1 MGIPQSQNTSL
12 IRRQRRLSLGAG
24 LVAGMVVMISYAP
37 SFIHVGALNWSPHA
51 ASRIRLCGLIIGLT
65 IISCESGYT
74 ALAAWRTGR
83 VITESRIVYR
93 GSHRFEYRARLSVDV
108 FMALLAP
115 VLLIVLLF
123 SGANVV

>member
-1 MGIPQSQNTSL
+1 
-12 IRRQRRLSLGAG
+12 
-24 LVAGMVVMISYAP
+24 MISYAP
-37 SFIHVGALNWSPHA
+37 SFVHAGALNWSPHT
-51 ASRIRLCGLIIGLT
+51 ASRIRLCGLIVGLT

-93 GSHRFEYRARLSVDV
+93 HSHRFEYRARLSVDV

-115 VLLIVLLF
+115 ALLIVLLF
-123 SGANVV
+123 SGANLV